1 MKLYH
6 SIPKG
11 EIYVEVTSVRVKL
24 AHNKNGKVNP
34 KAFVTIVIDNW
45 LAIRDMRIIQGKERL
60 FVAMPNRKKG
70 GDAKV
75 VTEEVA
81 IAPETVEEE
90 RLDIVYPINKEGRKM
105 IEDAVLAEYEKVLE
119 EGSEE

>member
-81 IAPETVEEE
+81 TAPETVEEE

>member
-1 MKLYH
+1 MKMYS

-70 GDAKV
+70 GEIKV
-75 VTEEVA
+75 SD
-81 IAPETVEEE
+81 ETVTNPEVLEEE
-90 RLDIVYPINKEGRKM
+90 RLDIVYPINQDGRKM
-105 IEDAVLAEYEKVLE
+105 IEDAVLAEYEKVLN
-119 EGSEE
+119 EGSNE

>member
-1 MKLYH
+1 M
-6 SIPKG
+6 
-11 EIYVEVTSVRVKL
+11 EVTSVRVKL

>member
-1 MKLYH
+1 M
-6 SIPKG
+6 
-11 EIYVEVTSVRVKL
+11 EVTSVRVKL

-70 GDAKV
+70 GEARALE
-75 VTEEVA
+75 EEVNT
-81 IAPETVEEE
+81 PENIEE

>member
-1 MKLYH
+1 MKMYS

-70 GDAKV
+70 G
-75 VTEEVA
+75 EVKA
-81 IAPETVEEE
+81 SDETVTNPEVLEEE
-90 RLDIVYPINKEGRKM
+90 RLDIVYPINQDGRKM
-105 IEDAVLAEYEKVLE
+105 IEDAVLAEYEKVLN
-119 EGSEE
+119 EGSNE

>member
-1 MKLYH
+1 MYS

-70 GDAKV
+70 GEIKASD
-75 VTEEVA
+75 
-81 IAPETVEEE
+81 ETVTNPEVLEEE
-90 RLDIVYPINKEGRKM
+90 RLDIVYPINQDGRKM
-105 IEDAVLAEYEKVLE
+105 IEDAVLAEYEKVLN
-119 EGSEE
+119 EGSNE

>member
-1 MKLYH
+1 M
-6 SIPKG
+6 
-11 EIYVEVTSVRVKL
+11 EVTSVRVKL

-81 IAPETVEEE
+81 TAPETVEEE
-90 RLDIVYPINKEGRKM
+90 RLDIVYPINKEKKKM

>member
-70 GDAKV
+70 GDVKV
-75 VTEEVA
+75 ATEEVTT
-81 IAPETVEEE
+81 APETVEEE

>member
-1 MKLYH
+1 MKMYS

-70 GDAKV
+70 GEIKV
-75 VTEEVA
+75 SD
-81 IAPETVEEE
+81 ETVTNPEVLEEE
-90 RLDIVYPINKEGRKM
+90 RLDIVYPINQDGRKM
-105 IEDAVLAEYEKVLE
+105 IEDAVLTEYEKVLN
-119 EGSEE
+119 EGSNE